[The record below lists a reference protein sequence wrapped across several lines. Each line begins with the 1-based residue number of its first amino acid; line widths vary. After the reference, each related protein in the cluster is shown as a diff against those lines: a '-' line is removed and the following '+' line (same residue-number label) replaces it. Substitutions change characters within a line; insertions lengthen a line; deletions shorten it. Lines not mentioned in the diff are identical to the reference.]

1 MIIQPVPGLVS
12 GSFMPFYTPDDAS
25 RCFYHEFIYRK
36 IGDYVCVFID
46 QEDPM
51 KVRQYDV
58 FIRQGEYPTHLTY
71 DQTTFLVADRDW
83 MSCIAPQHF
92 TKVGIT
98 YVGLRPIPIP
108 GMGPYEW
115 TPLNGPYYGSSYNIS
130 DPSMNPYNLT
140 ITTAGCMTWD
150 KKKERWGGNKC
161 VMDWYPPRYEVE
173 CTCNTEKDLTFG
185 NTFYVPPNTIDFSTA
200 FLKFSPQDQA
210 AVLSLL
216 ILILLSYIILMVWAR
231 HQDKK
236 DIVKWGVTPL
246 MDNNIDDTYYYMVT
260 VYTGMRKDAG
270 TQSRIGFVVSGSE
283 GDTGVREL
291 FDGVR
296 REIGTATVNHFLM
309 TTPHPLGEID
319 YVYIWHDNSGEGSKA
334 SWYLNRVDI
343 EDIQDKQKY
352 FFLCGKWLCMDT
364 PDDNIDAVLPVCG
377 KENVTTFEN
386 MFFMNTKENLAENH
400 IWISIFFRPTSSH
413 FTRCQRVTCLMVFL
427 MMSMIANAIYFTP
440 ADEFENPSLVRV
452 GPLKFSLQSVYISV
466 ISALIS
472 TPTVFLVVLMFRKSK
487 PRVINQNLQDPSLK
501 YAIPA
506 IDSIAEKMLKES
518 KELEKTLVAKG
529 IIKADGTILPFWCA
543 YIAWF
548 LSLAGTSTV
557 MFFLMLYSMEWGKQ
571 KSEMWLTQFV
581 LSFFEASAILDPVKV
596 ILMAAFFAFIFTQLD
611 KFKPSPLDRNL
622 ILRNYRQRFSCPTD
636 IKMPARFFTTET
648 IQEARKERQRE
659 IMMARA
665 VKECIVT
672 ILFLWIIYSISFSN
686 RDDRSFRVHDIIS
699 KHFIYPQN
707 NKPTFPAIKTTVNFI
722 DWLKLTA
729 FPALFPEYE
738 YNGEKMHWRWRQYYA
753 DLTNFRV
760 GPPRLRQ
767 VRVVEEEADYPFFGR
782 IKTFPEYSFTSEE
795 SKDFCFHWK
804 PLPCDVEKEAYSF
817 SYNGWKH
824 TSASSIWGIPVTGY
838 YTTYS
843 GGGYITELDV
853 NWDFSN
859 RTLNELN
866 KFLWFDRQTRAVFLE
881 FTLYSAN
888 LNLFTY
894 VMLMAEFPETG
905 GVTTMST
912 IYPMRIYQHHG
923 NTGVYIIFCEVM
935 FLVFLLGMILKVV
948 YGMVKTKGNYFAN
961 AWNVVDFFC
970 IVGGCIGVAMYFG
983 RFILS
988 NETLGKFKDDPKN
1001 FVNFQHL
1008 AFWDLIFVLVLSCLV
1023 FLSTIR
1029 VVGVLGYDKRIGE
1042 VFRVVDNCARDLFWF
1057 GIMFFYIFMGYCM
1070 LGYLVFGRNIKAYW
1084 NIFDT
1089 MGTLFISMIG
1099 KSKFTELNEQ
1109 DPIMA
1114 QFYFFTYILLIVYVL
1129 LTMFLAILCDSIA
1142 VVHAQTKNDRSE
1154 ELVAFI
1160 IEQIKKFFS
1169 SSKKKQ
1175 QEKQLKNDIGHGKQ
1189 KPIELL
1195 SDLRLNLHDIMKKLP
1210 EKERDPFMTKI

>member
-1 MIIQPVPGLVS
+1 MIIQPVPGLIS

-36 IGDYVCVFID
+36 LGDYVCIFID
-46 QEDPM
+46 QEDPE

-58 FIRQGEYPTHLTY
+58 FVRNGEYPTHLTY
-71 DQTTFLVADRDW
+71 DQSTYLVADRDW

-92 TKVGIT
+92 SEIGIT

-108 GMGPYEW
+108 GMGPYQW
-115 TPLNGPYYGSSYNIS
+115 TPLNGPYLGDSYNIS
-130 DPSMNPYNLT
+130 DPTLNPYNLT

-150 KKKERWGGNKC
+150 KTKESWGGNKC
-161 VMDWYPPRYEVE
+161 LMDWYPPKYEVE

-185 NTFYVPPNTIDFSTA
+185 NTFFVPPNTIDFSTA

-216 ILILLSYIILMVWAR
+216 ILILLSYIILMIWAR

-260 VYTGMRKDAG
+260 VYTGMRRDAG
-270 TQSRIGFVVSGSE
+270 TTSRIGFVVSGSE
-283 GDTGVREL
+283 ADTGIREL
-291 FDGVR
+291 YDGVR
-296 REIGTATVNHFLM
+296 RDMGTATVNNFLM

-319 YVYIWHDNSGEGSKA
+319 YIYIWHDNSGEGSKA

-352 FFLCGKWLCMDT
+352 FFLCGKWLCMDSA
-364 PDDNIDAVLPVCG
+364 DDNIDAVLPVCG

-400 IWISIFFRPTSSH
+400 IWVSIFFRPTSSH
-413 FTRCQRVTCLMVFL
+413 FTRCQRVTCLMVFI

-452 GPLKFSLQSVYISV
+452 GPLKFSLQSVYVSV

-472 TPTVFLVVLMFRKSK
+472 TPSVFLIVLMFRKSK
-487 PRVINQNLQDPSLK
+487 PRTINQNLQDPSLK

-506 IDSIAEKMLKES
+506 IDSIAEKMLTES
-518 KELEKTLVAKG
+518 KELEKILVAKG

-548 LSLAGTSTV
+548 LSIAGSAVV

-596 ILMAAFFAFIFTQLD
+596 VLMAAFFAFIFTQLD
-611 KFKPSPLDRNL
+611 KFKPSSLDRGL

-636 IKMPARFFTTET
+636 IKMPARFFTPET

-659 IMMARA
+659 MMMARA
-665 VKECIVT
+665 LKECFLT
-672 ILFLWIIYSISFSN
+672 IIFLWIIYSISFSN
-686 RDDRSFRVHDIIS
+686 RDDRSYRVHDIIS
-699 KHFIYPQN
+699 KHFVYPLD
-707 NKPTFPAIKTTVNFI
+707 KRPTFPAITTTANYI

-767 VRVVEEEADYPFFGR
+767 VRVVQDEEEYPFFGK
-782 IKTFPEYSFTSEE
+782 IKTYPEYSFTNEE
-795 SKDFCFHWK
+795 LDDYCLHWK

-838 YTTYS
+838 YSTYS

-859 RTLNELN
+859 RTLEELN
-866 KFLWFDRQTRAVFLE
+866 RLFWFDRQTRAVFLE

-905 GVTTMST
+905 GVTTMYT
-912 IYPMRIYQHHG
+912 IYPLRIYQHHG
-923 NTGVYIIFCEVM
+923 NTGVYMIFCEVM
-935 FLVFLLGMILKVV
+935 FLVFLLGMILKII
-948 YGMVKTKGNYFAN
+948 YSMVKTKGNFFAN
-961 AWNVVDFFC
+961 AWNVVDFVC
-970 IVGGCIGVAMYFG
+970 VVGGCIGVAMYFG
-983 RFILS
+983 RLILA
-988 NETLGKFKDDPKN
+988 NETMGNFTEDPKN

-1008 AFWDLIFVLVLSCLV
+1008 AFWDLIFVTVLACLV

-1057 GIMFFYIFMGYCM
+1057 GVMFFYIFMGYCI

-1109 DPIMA
+1109 DPLMA
-1114 QFYFFTYILLIVYVL
+1114 QLYFFTYILLIVYVL

-1154 ELVAFI
+1154 ELIAFM
-1160 IEQIKKFFS
+1160 IEQLKKFFS
-1169 SSKKKQ
+1169 SSKKKREAQ
-1175 QEKQLKNDIGHGKQ
+1175 KLKSESGLGKQ

-1195 SDLRLNLHDIMKKLP
+1195 SDLRLNLNDIMKTLP
-1210 EKERDPFMTKI
+1210 EKERNPFMK